1 MGCSRLCVSLSRME
15 QKTSQSAVVDD
26 VSLFLGV
33 CVSDRGNIVVE
44 SRWWDSRTIK
54 RKLSC
59 VDIKCHDVV
68 CVCVCGG

>member
-44 SRWWDSRTIK
+44 SRWWD
-54 RKLSC
+54 
-59 VDIKCHDVV
+59 
-68 CVCVCGG
+68 